1 MDFKPTQIGMYF
13 YPYWHLPF
21 SSIFV
26 LCHSFLPNFEPK
38 KKKKKKKIR
47 DLWVLFSSVKSYMGI
62 TCWILELFTIKR
74 IIKNIKQLFNW
85 IEKYLITFTNLS
97 IQLSFIIWLHASKFD
112 FIFCLAL
119 NQLLPKQ
126 LILSKNVIFQNQ
138 LFLI

>member
-38 KKKKKKKIR
+38 KKKQFMICECYF
-47 DLWVLFSSVKSYMGI
+47 LWSSPIWEI

-74 IIKNIKQLFNW
+74 IIKNINQLFNW
-85 IEKYLITFTNLS
+85 IEKYLIIFTILS

>member
-1 MDFKPTQIGMYF
+1 MCF
-13 YPYWHLPF
+13 YPYWHLPSS

-26 LCHSFLPNFEPK
+26 LCHSFLPNFKPK
-38 KKKKKKKIR
+38 KKKFMICEC
-47 DLWVLFSSVKSYMGI
+47 FSSVKSYMGI